1 MNITD
6 IQTLHSLVW
15 SYRNRLSSLWPTPSC
30 ADSLAFAFTEIGE
43 AVDAQLRQNPVYNRN
58 HDKNVDVESE
68 LADCLIM
75 LLTALGSDTGWIAS
89 AEYYDVITTYYGK
102 LENIALPIALTMA
115 DSTTRNIL
123 ISIYSMNVWEW
134 QSDIY
139 TTVKDRLDRIEK
151 RVTCAS

>member
-58 HDKNVDVESE
+58 HDKNVDVDSE

-75 LLTALGSDTGWIAS
+75 LLTAMGDQFSWRTSSWDWYHKSCMLSLETIAFQVVG
-89 AEYYDVITTYYGK
+89 A
-102 LENIALPIALTMA
+102 LIAKNGYVGDAVESI
-115 DSTTRNIL
+115 IL
-123 ISIYSMNVWEW
+123 VWEW